1 MKTTKIEEL
10 FAGVPNKDGFDTM
23 MQFVQL
29 PDEQF
34 DQLWPN
40 FKQSFMEIIKSEK
53 FQREQKEALTLIPGV
68 TTETLKEEKEY
79 YEEIIHDI
87 SQEPDLSDSKKEF
100 FVILFNALAD
110 IHEQLLMSGR
120 TQIEVKITKLNPD
133 AVIPQYA
140 HPTDAGADISAI
152 ETVTIQPGETK
163 IVKTGI
169 AIAIPAGYEVQI
181 RPRSSLS
188 VKSKLRIPNTPG
200 TIDTEYRGEIGVP
213 IWNAGD
219 VPYVIEKGMKIAQML
234 IAPTPMIK
242 WNEVATV
249 DELGTTSRGNGGF
262 GSTDKAANVG

>member
-1 MKTTKIEEL
+1 MKTTKIKEL

-34 DQLWPN
+34 DQLWPS

-53 FQREQKEALTLIPGV
+53 FQREQKEALALIPGV

-87 SQEPDLSDSKKEF
+87 SQEPNLSDSKKEF

-140 HPTDAGADISAI
+140 HPPNRQSCPHPFQGRFPLFASRQLRPHRKSHHQATDHPPINPRRLHLPKKYFSFF
-152 ETVTIQPGETK
+152 K
-163 IVKTGI
+163 KT
-169 AIAIPAGYEVQI
+169 
-181 RPRSSLS
+181 
-188 VKSKLRIPNTPG
+188 
-200 TIDTEYRGEIGVP
+200 VP
-213 IWNAGD
+213 I
-219 VPYVIEKGMKIAQML
+219 Y
-234 IAPTPMIK
+234 TPFF
-242 WNEVATV
+242 
-249 DELGTTSRGNGGF
+249 SYQ
-262 GSTDKAANVG
+262 